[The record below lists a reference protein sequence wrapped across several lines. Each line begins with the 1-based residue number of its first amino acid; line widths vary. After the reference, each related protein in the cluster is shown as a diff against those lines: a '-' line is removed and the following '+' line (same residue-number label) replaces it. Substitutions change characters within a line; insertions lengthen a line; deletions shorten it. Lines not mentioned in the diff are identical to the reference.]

1 MNQPDFMDDERYLI
15 DSLKASDGLSGP
27 NAFRWG
33 YLLASA
39 VLVGFAA
46 YYDIMPM
53 MIIAFFV
60 IYVFRIYEDRYG
72 RKWTPL
78 WRSIIEKYERAIG
91 DV

>member
-1 MNQPDFMDDERYLI
+1 MTQPDFTDDERYLI
-15 DSLKASDGLSGP
+15 DSLKASDGLSGS
-27 NAFRWG
+27 NAFMWG
-33 YLLASA
+33 YLLGTA
-39 VLVGFAA
+39 VLVGFAT

-53 MIIAFFV
+53 MIIAFVV
-60 IYVFRIYEDRYG
+60 IFVFRIYEDRYG